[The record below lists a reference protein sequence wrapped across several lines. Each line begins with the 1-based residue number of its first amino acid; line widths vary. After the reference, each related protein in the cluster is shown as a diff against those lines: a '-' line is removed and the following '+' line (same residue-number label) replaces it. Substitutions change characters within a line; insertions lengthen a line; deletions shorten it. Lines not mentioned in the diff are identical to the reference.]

1 MLELQG
7 TRDLLGRLLYIST
20 VKTID
25 LSKVFTY
32 PLVPVPLS
40 LAHVDGTINKMDKAK
55 RMHKLEE
62 FNKGTPPKSVD
73 VTLVDAIHVH
83 ASYSSE
89 YPPNL
94 WSHFLYDSSSVMCNV
109 TQGGLCM

>member
-20 VKTID
+20 VKTLD

-32 PLVPVPLS
+32 PLVPVPL
-40 LAHVDGTINKMDKAK
+40 AHVDGTINKKDKAK
-55 RMHKLEE
+55 LMHKLEE

-73 VTLVDAIHVH
+73 VTLVDAMFMLHILQNI
-83 ASYSSE
+83 
-89 YPPNL
+89 PPNL

-109 TQGGLCM
+109 NQGGLCM

>member
-7 TRDLLGRLLYIST
+7 TRDLLGRLLYISS
-20 VKTID
+20 VKTLD

-40 LAHVDGTINKMDKAK
+40 LSLAHVDGTINKTDKAK
-55 RMHKLEE
+55 LMHKLEE

-73 VTLVDAIHVH
+73 VTLVDAMFMLHIIQNIPHTFG
-83 ASYSSE
+83 AISTI
-89 YPPNL
+89 N
-94 WSHFLYDSSSVMCNV
+94 
-109 TQGGLCM
+109 QGTGTRNARP